1 MVDTI
6 DLKIITQLEI
16 NSRASYVEIGSKFFS
31 PSSVRERIQK
41 LEDTAVIRV

>member
-16 NSRASYVEIGSKFFS
+16 NSRASYVEIGSKLGFRLLRYENEF
-31 PSSVRERIQK
+31 K
-41 LEDTAVIRV
+41 LEDTGYV